1 MALDPPRI
9 DISSTAI
16 RRRLRAGKSVRYW
29 VPDPVLSYIRRHGL
43 YGTKRASAG
52 DAHRGGAVKRL
63 LLIDGSALFYRCY
76 YAFIRNPLRTK
87 KGEATSIS
95 YGIIQT
101 LLPLLSSR
109 RPDKVAIVF
118 DTSAP
123 TFRHRVYPEYK
134 AHRPPVPGDMIS
146 QLPRAREVIR
156 LLGIPIVEQDGVEA
170 DDLIGSLAVEAEHG
184 RRHLGDP
191 DRRQGLLPA
200 RLRSRVW
207 VLSPQGRVGEL
218 VSIDPAGVRERYGV
232 EPRQMVDLLALMG
245 DASDNV
251 PGVPGVGEKTAAQLI
266 QRFGSIDHLYA
277 SLDQIERPAIREK
290 LRQNEDR
297 ARLSRKLVTIRA
309 DLPLDLHWHEL
320 DRHTVQ
326 GTELLRLMEDLEFH
340 TLRRRFAAEL
350 SGAPPEPAPSPPAS
364 RRSGA
369 SRSKPASS
377 AEIPIP
383 LPEAEDASA
392 GDGSRDVALAPPGLL
407 EDLFPETVRSAPA
420 SSPAPRERGRTAAS
434 AGVAPATAPPPGK
447 VRSPFGDYRV
457 LSTGEDLERLARELA
472 DAPGPVAFDTETT
485 GFNPLWAQLV
495 GLAIATRPGH
505 AVYLP
510 IGHREGTMLDPD
522 QVRSALRPFFD
533 SPGKLR
539 AAQNAKF
546 DWHSLHRFGIPVR
559 DVTFDTMIA
568 AYLVDPDQPKNLD
581 ALASSRLGLEKITTE
596 SLIGVGRDQISMA
609 AVPVERLA
617 EYCCEDADACLRL
630 VPVLTRELEV
640 MGQTSLFRDV
650 EMPLVGVLARMER
663 TGVKLDTSVLEGM
676 ATNLAGELYRLEQEI
691 QELAGV
697 PFNVNSPRQVA
708 EVLFERLKLPR
719 GKRTK
724 DGYSTDVEV
733 LEALAAVHP
742 LPKLLLAHRQAQKLK
757 AGYVDTLPRLVH
769 PESGRIHTTFHQ
781 TVASTGRLSAS
792 EPSLQNVPVRTDEGR
807 LIRSA
812 FVTEGAGGLLSSFDY
827 SQIELRLMAHFS
839 HDPVLAEAFRTG
851 ADVHATTASK
861 LFGVPPEAVTTGQRA
876 QAKVVNFGILYGM
889 GPARLARELNLSRAL
904 ATAFIEEYKR
914 TLSGV
919 ASYLQTILESA
930 RKKGYAE
937 TILGR
942 RRPLPALR
950 ADGARKAEAERFAVN
965 MPIQGSAAD
974 LIKVAMVRIDA
985 MLAER
990 GCRTRL
996 VLQVHDELLFETYDD
1011 EIEELAPVLRQIM
1024 EHAIPLKVPL
1034 VVLEGRGR
1042 NWAEAHA

>member
-1 MALDPPRI
+1 
-9 DISSTAI
+9 
-16 RRRLRAGKSVRYW
+16 
-29 VPDPVLSYIRRHGL
+29 
-43 YGTKRASAG
+43 
-52 DAHRGGAVKRL
+52 
-63 LLIDGSALFYRCY
+63 
-76 YAFIRNPLRTK
+76 
-87 KGEATSIS
+87 
-95 YGIIQT
+95 
-101 LLPLLSSR
+101 
-109 RPDKVAIVF
+109 
-118 DTSAP
+118 
-123 TFRHRVYPEYK
+123 
-134 AHRPPVPGDMIS
+134 
-146 QLPRAREVIR
+146 
-156 LLGIPIVEQDGVEA
+156 
-170 DDLIGSLAVEAEHG
+170 
-184 RRHLGDP
+184 
-191 DRRQGLLPA
+191 
-200 RLRSRVW
+200 
-207 VLSPQGRVGEL
+207 
-218 VSIDPAGVRERYGV
+218 
-232 EPRQMVDLLALMG
+232 
-245 DASDNV
+245 
-251 PGVPGVGEKTAAQLI
+251 
-266 QRFGSIDHLYA
+266 
-277 SLDQIERPAIREK
+277 
-290 LRQNEDR
+290 
-297 ARLSRKLVTIRA
+297 
-309 DLPLDLHWHEL
+309 
-320 DRHTVQ
+320 
-326 GTELLRLMEDLEFH
+326 
-340 TLRRRFAAEL
+340 
-350 SGAPPEPAPSPPAS
+350 
-364 RRSGA
+364 
-369 SRSKPASS
+369 
-377 AEIPIP
+377 
-383 LPEAEDASA
+383 
-392 GDGSRDVALAPPGLL
+392 
-407 EDLFPETVRSAPA
+407 
-420 SSPAPRERGRTAAS
+420 
-434 AGVAPATAPPPGK
+434 
-447 VRSPFGDYRV
+447 
-457 LSTGEDLERLARELA
+457 
-472 DAPGPVAFDTETT
+472 
-485 GFNPLWAQLV
+485 
-495 GLAIATRPGH
+495 
-505 AVYLP
+505 
-510 IGHREGTMLDPD
+510 MLDPD
-522 QVRSALRPFFD
+522 HVRAALRPFFEA
-533 SPGKLR
+533 PGKVR

-546 DWHSLHRFGIPVR
+546 DWHALHRFGIPVR
-559 DVTFDTMIA
+559 DVAFDTMIA

-630 VPVLTRELEV
+630 VPILTRELEV
-640 MGQTSLFRDV
+640 MGQTSLFQDV

-663 TGVKLDTSVLEGM
+663 TGVKLNTSVLEGM
-676 ATNLAGELYRLEQEI
+676 ASSLASELDRLDQEI

-697 PFNVNSPRQVA
+697 PFNVNSTRQVA

-733 LEALAAVHP
+733 LEALAVVHP

-769 PESGRIHTTFHQ
+769 PDTGRLHTTFHQ

-792 EPSLQNVPVRTDEGR
+792 EPSLQNVPVRTEEGR

-812 FVTEGAGGLLSSFDY
+812 FVAEGEGGLLSSFDY

-919 ASYLQTILESA
+919 AGYLQTILESA

-974 LIKVAMVRIDA
+974 LIKVAMVRIDTL
-985 MLAER
+985 LAER

-1011 EIEELAPVLRQIM
+1011 EIEELAPLLRQVM

>member
-1 MALDPPRI
+1 
-9 DISSTAI
+9 
-16 RRRLRAGKSVRYW
+16 
-29 VPDPVLSYIRRHGL
+29 
-43 YGTKRASAG
+43 
-52 DAHRGGAVKRL
+52 
-63 LLIDGSALFYRCY
+63 
-76 YAFIRNPLRTK
+76 
-87 KGEATSIS
+87 
-95 YGIIQT
+95 
-101 LLPLLSSR
+101 
-109 RPDKVAIVF
+109 
-118 DTSAP
+118 
-123 TFRHRVYPEYK
+123 
-134 AHRPPVPGDMIS
+134 
-146 QLPRAREVIR
+146 
-156 LLGIPIVEQDGVEA
+156 
-170 DDLIGSLAVEAEHG
+170 
-184 RRHLGDP
+184 
-191 DRRQGLLPA
+191 
-200 RLRSRVW
+200 
-207 VLSPQGRVGEL
+207 
-218 VSIDPAGVRERYGV
+218 
-232 EPRQMVDLLALMG
+232 
-245 DASDNV
+245 
-251 PGVPGVGEKTAAQLI
+251 
-266 QRFGSIDHLYA
+266 FGSIDSLYA

-320 DRHTVQ
+320 DRQAVQ
-326 GTELLRLMEDLEFH
+326 GEELLRLMEELEFH

-350 SGAPPEPAPSPPAS
+350 SGAPPEPGPATAAPRRGGAARS
-364 RRSGA
+364 RPST
-369 SRSKPASS
+369 S
-377 AEIPIP
+377 AEIAIP

-392 GDGSRDVALAPPGLL
+392 GDGSRDLAAAPPGTP
-407 EDLFPETVRSAPA
+407 EDLFPETIRTAAPP
-420 SSPAPRERGRTAAS
+420 PAAAPSTPARERGS
-434 AGVAPATAPPPGK
+434 ATARAVGAAGAHAVAGEP
-447 VRSPFGDYRV
+447 RRPFGEYRT
-457 LSTGEDLERLARELA
+457 LATGEDLERLARELMDTA
-472 DAPGPVAFDTETT
+472 GPVAFDTETT
-485 GFNPLWAQLV
+485 GFNPLRAQLV
-495 GLAIATRPGH
+495 GIAVATKPGR
-505 AVYLP
+505 AAYLP

-522 QVRSALRPFFD
+522 HVRTALRPFFD
-533 SPGKLR
+533 AGGKIR

-546 DWHSLHRFGIPVR
+546 DWHALHRFGIPVR
-559 DVTFDTMIA
+559 DVAFDTMIA

-640 MGQTSLFRDV
+640 MGQTSLFQDV

-663 TGVKLDTSVLEGM
+663 AGVKLDATVLEGM
-676 ATNLAGELYRLEQEI
+676 ASNLGAELERLEHQI
-691 QELAGV
+691 QDLAGV
-697 PFNVNSPRQVA
+697 PFNVSSPRQVA

-757 AGYVDTLPRLVH
+757 TGYVDTLPRLVH
-769 PESGRIHTTFHQ
+769 PETGRLHTTFHQ

-792 EPSLQNVPVRTDEGR
+792 EPSLQNVPVRTEEGR

-812 FVTEGAGGLLSSFDY
+812 FVAEGPRGLLSSFDY

-839 HDPVLAEAFRTG
+839 HDPVLAEAFRTE

-861 LFGVPPEAVTTGQRA
+861 LFGVPPDAVTPGQRA

-919 ASYLQTILESA
+919 AAYLQTILESA

-950 ADGARKAEAERFAVN
+950 ADGARRAEAERFAVN

-985 MLAER
+985 LLAER

-996 VLQVHDELLFETYDD
+996 VLQVHDELLFETDED
-1011 EIEELAPVLRQIM
+1011 EIEELAPLLRQVM